1 MAAAGAAVPGG
12 IDPGPRPYLC
22 TGYDCYVVQEP
33 CVMCAMALVHSRLRR
48 VVFCLPD
55 ARGGALGGGAAKL
68 HAQRSL
74 NHRYHVYRLPLAAH
88 LGDLSDQGPAV

>member
-88 LGDLSDQGPAV
+88 LGELHDQGVV